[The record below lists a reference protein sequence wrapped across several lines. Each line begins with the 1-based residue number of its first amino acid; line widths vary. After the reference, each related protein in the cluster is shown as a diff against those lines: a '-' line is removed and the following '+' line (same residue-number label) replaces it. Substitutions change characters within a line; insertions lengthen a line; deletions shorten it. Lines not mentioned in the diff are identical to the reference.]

1 MHRVCELLWTT
12 YAACG
17 SVKLIASMLV
27 GRDRQVT
34 RRPKTENLR
43 LRALLD
49 EASMSNKGLARRVV
63 DLATSRGVANIRCD
77 HTSVLRWLA
86 GEQPR
91 PPVPELV
98 AAVIGNAVGRKVSA
112 TELGMTPS
120 ELPADLG
127 LSLPTSWTET
137 VAVSTALWRADVQRR
152 RFMANAAFTAAAV
165 PASALRWLTSP
176 PADAPSGHGVRRVGQ
191 GDIEAIRE
199 LTFSYREMDNRLGG
213 GKLRP
218 AIVAYLDDHV
228 SQLLTAGIY
237 REETGRQLAA
247 ACGELSQLAGWVAYD
262 SDEHGVAQRYLT
274 QALAY
279 ARHAGDNAL
288 AAEILAAQAHQAL
301 YLARPDE
308 AIDLA
313 RAAQAAAV
321 KHGSATLLTECLV
334 MEAHGHAARDDAQA
348 CGAALAAAE
357 RTFDRATR
365 EDDPKWLAYFDEAYL
380 AARMAQCFR
389 DLGEAGHAARYARRS
404 LDMDGRYIRGRAFNL
419 SLLATAHVG
428 QGEPE
433 QACTVGRQAL
443 DLTVRLSSAR
453 SVRYI
458 RDLVIRLRP
467 RSDLAAVRDFT
478 NEVRERLPVGAG
490 HAEPR

>member
-1 MHRVCELLWTT
+1 
-12 YAACG
+12 
-17 SVKLIASMLV
+17 
-27 GRDRQVT
+27 VT
-34 RRPKTENLR
+34 RRPKAENLR

-49 EASMSNKGLARRVV
+49 EAGMSNKGLARRVV
-63 DLATSRGVANIRCD
+63 DLATAQGVANVHCD

-98 AAVIGNAVGRKVSA
+98 ATVVGDAIGRKVSA
-112 TELGMTPS
+112 IELGITPS

-127 LSLPTSWTET
+127 LNLPTSWTDT
-137 VAVSTALWRADVQRR
+137 IAISTALWRADVQRR
-152 RFMANAAFTAAAV
+152 RFLVNAAFTSAAV

-176 PADAPSGHGVRRVGQ
+176 PADAPAGYGARRIGQ
-191 GDIEAIRE
+191 ADIDAVRE
-199 LTFSYREMDNRLGG
+199 LTLSYREMDNRIGG
-213 GKLRP
+213 GKLRA
-218 AIVAYLDDHV
+218 AIVSYLDDHV
-228 SQLLTAGIY
+228 SQLLTAGSY

-279 ARHAGDNAL
+279 ARHASDHAL

-301 YLARPDE
+301 YLSRADE

-313 RAAQAAAV
+313 RAAQAAAM

-334 MEAHGHAARDDAQA
+334 MEAHGHAARDDAKA
-348 CGAALAAAE
+348 CGATLAAAE

-404 LDMDGRYIRGRAFNL
+404 LDMDGRYVRGRAFNL
-419 SLLATAHVG
+419 SLLATAHTG

-433 QACTVGRQAL
+433 QACIVGRQAL
-443 DLTVRLSSAR
+443 DLTLRLSSAR
-453 SVRYI
+453 SVRYL
-458 RDLVIRLRP
+458 RDLVRRLQP
-467 RSDLAAVRDFT
+467 RSDIPVVRDFT
-478 NEVRERLPVGAG
+478 AEVRERLPAATGRA
-490 HAEPR
+490 APR